1 MSGRTNG
8 SGRGRGRGSG
18 RGRGRGS
25 GRGRGRWDGC
35 GRGGSSVHNNTSTVS
50 ENTRINIL
58 NTPFLVIVE
67 SPSKCEKIESYLG
80 FQYKCISSKGHFRQL
95 CKIGTKKQQY
105 KPEYELLQEKMGHVS
120 YMRKIIEQ
128 FPVENIFLA
137 TDDDR
142 EGEGIAWHICEVF
155 KLPVETTKRIIFHEI
170 TKAAVVSAVQNPTI
184 IRMNIVRAQQ
194 TRQILDRMIGYKISP
209 CLSQLLPHAP
219 GEFLSAGRCQT
230 PALRLIYENAVEN
243 DKKKKDALEQS
254 IQGTFFSHPSTT
266 LMKLSKRFLYCTN
279 DCMEFLEESK
289 TFSHILSLGKIV
301 EKSKEPAPPLNTS
314 RLLQVASSQLH
325 LSPKM
330 TMQYCQQLYQNGHI
344 TYMRTDSTK
353 YAAPFLSQMQVF
365 LQESYGEGYMAPF
378 GKLVNQ
384 NKNDPHEAIRIT
396 NIRKEA
402 VDGDAK
408 MKSLYQFIRMRT
420 IESCMTTYI
429 ADHVDVQI
437 SAPKDAVYHHDLE
450 IGKTMGWKRASMT
463 PDEFRTI
470 QIQKTGFRSYLQNQI
485 GKAIAFHRIVSKVV
499 SNETPRHYTEAGLI
513 QKLESLGIGRP
524 STFSMLVDT
533 IQERKYVV
541 KGDTEGETIDCKEY
555 CLERKSNDITV
566 EIHSRTFGAEKQ
578 KLLLQDLGKQVIL
591 QLVEHF
597 ESLFSYGYT
606 KRMEDSLDG
615 IVQYYGGDDVNGG
628 HVGENG
634 SDVSNSC
641 TEYEVCKECDDEI
654 KSCRMPLQSKMKKTY
669 EIDETC
675 NLVFGRNGAY
685 ISFHDE
691 KKTNRP
697 ISAQVKLDF
706 EKLERGEYTLGE
718 LAAYSDEALGIYE
731 DEPLYVKSGP
741 YGVYAEWGGKRHS
754 LQSHLGGTGKR
765 KKTVNIAEITFEQ
778 VRTILDEVLGGNDGK
793 DCKNTSTGILRVINP
808 HMSIRNGKYGP
819 YVFFQPP
826 EQTKPS
832 FISLKKFK
840 GGYLTC
846 EDSVLLEWLEKTK
859 KLNLTEKL
867 G

>member
-1 MSGRTNG
+1 M
-8 SGRGRGRGSG
+8 SGRGRGRGRGYG
-18 RGRGRGS
+18 RGRGNGRG
-25 GRGRGRWDGC
+25 GRGRGE
-35 GRGGSSVHNNTSTVS
+35 
-50 ENTRINIL
+50 ENTTNEFQNRPINIL
-58 NTPFLVIVE
+58 NTPYLVIVE

-80 FQYKCISSKGHFRQL
+80 FQYKCISSKGHIRQL
-95 CKIGTKKQQY
+95 CKIGTKKQNY
-105 KPEYELLQEKMGHVS
+105 KPHYELLQEKWGHVS
-120 YMRKIIEQ
+120 FMRRIIEQ

-155 KLPVETTKRIIFHEI
+155 KFPVETTKRIIFHEI

-219 GEFLSAGRCQT
+219 GEYLSAGRCQT

-353 YAAPFLSQMQVF
+353 YAAPFLSQMQTF
-365 LQESYGEGYMAPF
+365 LKDTYGEGYMASF

-396 NIRKEA
+396 NICKET
-402 VDGDAK
+402 VDGDAR
-408 MKSLYQFIRMRT
+408 MKSLYQFIRTRT

-437 SAPKDAVYHHDLE
+437 SAPKEAVYHHDLE

-470 QIQKTGFRSYLQNQI
+470 QIQKTGFRSYVQNQV
-485 GKAIAFHRIVSKVV
+485 GKAIPFHRIVSKVV

-513 QKLESLGIGRP
+513 QKMESLGIGRP
-524 STFSMLVDT
+524 STFSMLVET

-555 CLERKSNDITV
+555 CLEAKSCDISVQVHT
-566 EIHSRTFGAEKQ
+566 RTFGAEKQ

-615 IVQYYGGDDVNGG
+615 IVQYYDV
-628 HVGENG
+628 
-634 SDVSNSC
+634 DVSNGGDVSNGC
-641 TEYEVCKECDDEI
+641 TEFDVCKECDDEI
-654 KSCRMPLQSKMKKTY
+654 KTCRTPLQSKMKKSY

-675 NLVFGRNGAY
+675 NLIFGRNGAY
-685 ISFHDE
+685 LSFHE
-691 KKTNRP
+691 EGKTNRP
-697 ISAQVKLDF
+697 ISAQVQLDF

-718 LAAYSDEALGIYE
+718 LAAYSDDALGNYE

-741 YGVYAEWGGKRHS
+741 YGAYAEWGGKRQN
-754 LQSHLGGTGKR
+754 LQSYLGGGKR
-765 KKTVNIAEITFEQ
+765 KKAINISDVTFEQ
-778 VRTILDEVLGGNDGK
+778 VKAMLDEVFEGK
-793 DCKNTSTGILRVINP
+793 NSKNASTGIIRVLGP
-808 HMSIRNGKYGP
+808 HMNIRNGKYGA
-819 YVFFQPP
+819 YVFYQPP

-832 FISLKKFK
+832 FLSLKTFK
-840 GGYLTC
+840 HGYLTC
-846 EDSVLLEWLEKTK
+846 HETVLLEWLQK
-859 KLNLTEKL
+859 KHKIEVT
-867 G
+867 